1 MIRSLDGITP
11 KIHPTAF
18 ISEAA
23 YIIGDVE
30 IGEGSSVWPGT
41 VIRADAGKIVVGN
54 FTCIQDNSVVHG
66 DADVHIGNN
75 VVIGHRVICHAK
87 TVNDRVLIGN
97 GATVNDGVNVGEDSL
112 LASCTMVLE
121 NTNIPPK
128 SLVVGV
134 PGKIRGDVQER
145 HTDLIKYT
153 CEVYIARAKQY
164 RSQPDL
170 CD

>member
-11 KIHPTAF
+11 RIHPTAF
-18 ISEAA
+18 VSEFS

-30 IGEGSSVWPGT
+30 VGEGSSIWPGT
-41 VIRADAGKIVVGN
+41 VIRADAGKIIIGK

-66 DADVHIGNN
+66 DADVNIGNN

-87 TVNDRVLIGN
+87 AVNDRVLIGN
-97 GATVNDGVNVGEDSL
+97 GATVNDGVDIGSDSL

-134 PGKIRGDVQER
+134 PGRIRGDVEER
-145 HTDLIKYT
+145 HTALIKYT
-153 CEVYIARAKQY
+153 CEVYIARAQQY